1 MQYSAEYGVHEVDK
15 YVPREAKLPVDDS
28 SCALVRDNNKC
39 ILCGAC
45 VRACDEH
52 QGLQVLGFA
61 NRGSRTVVQPMA
73 GKCLA
78 DSECVNCG
86 QCAAVCPT
94 GALTIKSQTEE
105 VWNAIN
111 NPDKKVVVQFAPS
124 VRVAVG
130 EMFGL
135 EAGTNSTEQL
145 NAALRAVG
153 FDLVFDTNFSADLT
167 IMEEASELVDRIKNN
182 GKIPMFTSCC
192 PAWVKYAEQF
202 YPEILDNISTCKSP
216 IGMMGMVVQNYFTKI
231 KNIEKEDIFTVAI
244 TPCTA
249 KKYEINREEIG
260 GTDLVLTLYELEE
273 HIHEKNIKYEDIK
286 EDSFDPILGEGSG
299 AGVIF
304 GNTGGVMEA
313 ALRTAYYLITGN
325 NLEEKDISFHNVR
338 GYNGLRE
345 ATIKIEDLELKI
357 AIIDGI
363 SNAKKVIEEVKNG
376 TSKYHYI
383 EIMNCVG
390 GCIGGGGQ
398 PKINIMQEDEIKKNR
413 ITNLYK
419 RDDYQKV
426 RFSHENPDIIEI
438 YKDYLTS
445 PLSNLSE
452 ELLHTHYIDRSR
464 GNKY

>member
-1 MQYSAEYGVHEVDK
+1 
-15 YVPREAKLPVDDS
+15 
-28 SCALVRDNNKC
+28 
-39 ILCGAC
+39 
-45 VRACDEH
+45 
-52 QGLQVLGFA
+52 
-61 NRGSRTVVQPMA
+61 
-73 GKCLA
+73 
-78 DSECVNCG
+78 
-86 QCAAVCPT
+86 
-94 GALTIKSQTEE
+94 
-105 VWNAIN
+105 
-111 NPDKKVVVQFAPS
+111 
-124 VRVAVG
+124 
-130 EMFGL
+130 
-135 EAGTNSTEQL
+135 
-145 NAALRAVG
+145 
-153 FDLVFDTNFSADLT
+153 
-167 IMEEASELVDRIKNN
+167 
-182 GKIPMFTSCC
+182 
-192 PAWVKYAEQF
+192 
-202 YPEILDNISTCKSP
+202 
-216 IGMMGMVVQNYFTKI
+216 
-231 KNIEKEDIFTVAI
+231 
-244 TPCTA
+244 
-249 KKYEINREEIG
+249 
-260 GTDLVLTLYELEE
+260 
-273 HIHEKNIKYEDIK
+273 
-286 EDSFDPILGEGSG
+286 
-299 AGVIF
+299 
-304 GNTGGVMEA
+304 MEA